1 MSLLSLSNTTGTIER
16 ATTTPTTLGGHSASY
31 AAVYSDIPGAF
42 QPIRGARV
50 EHFAR
55 MGIDVDHVFYTST
68 PIVTRSGDRLLVGST
83 YYPIGHSEDMGG
95 RGRAYAIYV
104 KQLD

>member
-1 MSLLSLSNTTGTIER
+1 MSLLSLSNTTGTIQR
-16 ATTTPTTLGGHSASY
+16 ATITPTSLGGHSASY
-31 AAVYSDIPGAF
+31 AAVYTDIPGTL

-68 PIVTRSGDRLLVGST
+68 AIVTQSGDRLLVGST
-83 YYPIGHSEDMGG
+83 YYAVGHSEDMGG
-95 RGRAYAIYV
+95 RARAYAIYV
-104 KQLD
+104 KQID